1 MNVYLLASASVNP
14 VTELPDTALP
24 AAVARQE
31 GMRRTVREPDYKIY
45 IPNANL
51 RRRMSRVIKMGVAAA
66 MQCLSQTR
74 RQPDAIITAT
84 GFGCLIDTEKFLK
97 NIIENGEELL
107 NPTPFT
113 QSTFN
118 TVGAQA
124 AIALK
129 NTNYNITY
137 VHRGFSF
144 ESALLDAMMKIQ
156 DGEAAQVLVE
166 SYEEYT
172 DTFFTIMER
181 LGVWR
186 QGAICGEGVQCFV
199 LSAQPD
205 DAEKIRLRDVLCVFG
220 DDLQTLK
227 EKLSLFLQKH
237 SLQPDDVD
245 VLLSGKNG
253 NNDPC
258 PCYQWVE
265 AFFNTA
271 SAVVYKPYFGDYPT
285 VSSLALWL
293 AMRLMAE
300 QRLPDWLSDATPEQ
314 INRIIIYNHYGKNHS
329 FLLVEK
335 EQ

>member
-1 MNVYLLASASVNP
+1 MMNVYLLASASINP
-14 VTELPDTALP
+14 VTELPDAVLP
-24 AAVARQE
+24 AAVVPQE
-31 GMRRTVREPDYKIY
+31 GTCRIAREPDYRKY
-45 IPNANL
+45 IPDANL

-66 MQCLSQTR
+66 MQCLSQAGK
-74 RQPDAIITAT
+74 QPDAIITAP
-84 GFGCLIDTEKFLK
+84 GFGCLGDTEKFLK
-97 NIIENGEELL
+97 NIIENGEELI
-107 NPTPFT
+107 NPTPFI

-137 VHRGFSF
+137 VHRGLSF

-172 DTFFTIMER
+172 GTFFKIMER

-199 LSAQPD
+199 LSAQP
-205 DAEKIRLRDVLCVFG
+205 ATAGSVRLKDVLCVF
-220 DDLQTLK
+220 DDDPHVLN
-227 EKLSLFLQKH
+227 EKLSRFLRKNNV
-237 SLQPDDVD
+237 QPGAVD
-245 VLLSGKNG
+245 VLLSGRHGK
-253 NNDPC
+253 DDHC
-258 PCYQWVE
+258 PCCRQVE
-265 AFFNTA
+265 AVFHTA
-271 SAVVYKPYFGDYPT
+271 SVATYKPFFGDYPT

-293 AMRLMAE
+293 AMRLIAE
-300 QRLPDWLSDATPEQ
+300 QRLPGWLSDAPPES
-314 INRIIIYNHYGKNHS
+314 INSIIIYNHYGKNHS

-335 EQ
+335 E